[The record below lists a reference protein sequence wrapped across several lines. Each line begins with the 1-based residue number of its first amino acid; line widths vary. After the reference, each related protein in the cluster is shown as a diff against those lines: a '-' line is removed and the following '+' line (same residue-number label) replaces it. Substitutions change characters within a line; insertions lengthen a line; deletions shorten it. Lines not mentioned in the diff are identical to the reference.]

1 MPSQSATPDFSARG
15 LFCYGAG
22 TGKQHAY
29 FHSESLIVCVFLLCT
44 SLPTGAQVHNGKLVP
59 LPVLVVGNCYEMMV
73 SLPLLTALRVLSLFR
88 SHFPQS
94 WKQTHPRTAEVRA
107 PSHKL

>member
-1 MPSQSATPDFSARG
+1 MPSQSATPHFSARG